1 VIFRQSTTTPTTQ
14 SGIVNY
20 GTEPMD
26 YRYNSSGF
34 SPGDNSCATS
44 FQLVQA
50 QPQTPIFTANVNV
63 PVRFRLLHPQG
74 TGVGVAFSLH
84 GQVWQR
90 EPYEDNGTRIGDNIL
105 SQWLGSHDG
114 YGSTDH
120 FDLVLRDSGSA
131 SGDYLYT
138 AYVPRVAASGLW

>member
-1 VIFRQSTTTPTTQ
+1 
-14 SGIVNY
+14 
-20 GTEPMD
+20 
-26 YRYNSSGF
+26 
-34 SPGDNSCATS
+34 
-44 FQLVQA
+44 
-50 QPQTPIFTANVNV
+50 
-63 PVRFRLLHPQG
+63 
-74 TGVGVAFSLH
+74 
-84 GQVWQR
+84 

-138 AYVPRVAASGLW
+138 AYVPRVAASGLWGLFRVGNVPTPAIVNLPQCQPAGVPPAAAPVPPGQTNPKNLDRFRQQPGFEPPAPSRPVSSARTTGQATKKTGDSTALAGQSTQNKNP